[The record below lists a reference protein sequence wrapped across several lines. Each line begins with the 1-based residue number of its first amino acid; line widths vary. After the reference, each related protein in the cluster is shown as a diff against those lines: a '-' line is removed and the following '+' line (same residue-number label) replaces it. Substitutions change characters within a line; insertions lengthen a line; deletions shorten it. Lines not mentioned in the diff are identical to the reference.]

1 MTEEEKVDQIM
12 GDIREV
18 KTLLKEVVKPAISQV
33 YENER
38 AILTLNND
46 AKHTKDSRSRLI
58 SYAALVLSAV
68 VTILSFLRLYKP
80 PHIPH

>member
-18 KTLLKEVVKPAISQV
+18 KTLLKEVVKPAVSQV

-46 AKHTKDSRSRLI
+46 AKHAKDSRGRLI
-58 SYAALVLSAV
+58 SYTSIVISA
-68 VTILSFLRLYKP
+68 TMATLLWLK
-80 PHIPH
+80 HLK